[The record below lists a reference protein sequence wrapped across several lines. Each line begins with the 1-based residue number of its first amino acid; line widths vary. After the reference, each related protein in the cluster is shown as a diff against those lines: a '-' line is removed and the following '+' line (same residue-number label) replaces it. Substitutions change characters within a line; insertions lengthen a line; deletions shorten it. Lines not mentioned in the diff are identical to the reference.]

1 MQTERLR
8 LGMLRDRLEAGIL
21 HRIAGTRRNGD
32 RDRRLP
38 NTSNI
43 SFRGVREDSLMVA
56 LDLEGVEVS
65 AGAACAS
72 GSLEPSHVL
81 YAMGRRPETD
91 GGGIRFSLGAGT
103 TEAEIQSVLD
113 LLPGVVE
120 RIRAAK
126 VQGVG
131 VRV

>member
-1 MQTERLR
+1 
-8 LGMLRDRLEAGIL
+8 
-21 HRIAGTRRNGD
+21 
-32 RDRRLP
+32 
-38 NTSNI
+38 
-43 SFRGVREDSLMVA
+43 MVA

-103 TEAEIQSVLD
+103 TKAEIQSVLD

-120 RIRAAK
+120 RIRDAK
-126 VQGVG
+126 VQGIG
-131 VRV
+131 ARV

>member
-1 MQTERLR
+1 M
-8 LGMLRDRLEAGIL
+8 A
-21 HRIAGTRRNGD
+21 
-32 RDRRLP
+32 
-38 NTSNI
+38 
-43 SFRGVREDSLMVA
+43 A

-81 YAMGRRPETD
+81 HAMGQRPEID

-120 RIRAAK
+120 RIRDATL
-126 VQGVG
+126 QGAG